1 MPTRGTD
8 EKSLATIERCLEM
21 LQRVGEKEGNPEE
34 RKALVADLQSAIQWA
49 RQALD
54 ERERID
60 EDRTRLAAA
69 VDQASELIFITDT
82 EGVIQYV
89 NPSFEKITGYTRDE
103 AVGRKPSLL
112 KSGKHDAAFYTGLWA
127 TISRGAVWNGRIV
140 NRKKDGTL
148 YEEEATITP
157 IRDHGGRIV
166 SYVAVKRD
174 VTREVTLKKQL
185 RQAQKMEAI
194 GTLAGGIAHDFNN
207 ILAAIIGYTELARM
221 DLVEGTPLMD
231 NINKVLG
238 ASYRARDLVAQILAF
253 SRQTEQELRPVSISA
268 IVKEALKLL
277 RASLPATIEIRQRV
291 LMDPATILADATQIH
306 QVLMNICT
314 NAGHAMRLTGG
325 VLEVYLGEPRE
336 AFEPPLPLQHLVA
349 EDYLCLAIRD
359 TGHGMPPEVLERIF
373 DPYFTTKKKEEGTG
387 LGLAV
392 VHGIVSSHKG
402 HITVDST
409 PGEGTLFKIYFPVL
423 PVKVFDRKK
432 TLGARLP
439 GGTERV
445 LLIDDEVDIVQ
456 VSRQMLERLGYT
468 VTAFSDS
475 RAALADFEADP
486 DGVDLLITDMTMPG
500 LTGDQVVRAV
510 HARRPNLP
518 IIMCTG
524 FSEIITP
531 EKARELGVRRL
542 MMKPLLVGELARTM
556 RELLD

>member
-8 EKSLATIERCLEM
+8 EKFLATIERCMEM
-21 LQRVGEKEGNPEE
+21 LQRVGEKEGDPEE
-34 RKALVADLQSAIQWA
+34 RKALVADLQGAIQWA

-112 KSGKHDAAFYTGLWA
+112 KSGKHDGAFYTGLWA

-475 RAALADFEADP
+475 RAALAGFKADP

-542 MMKPLLVGELARTM
+542 MMKPLLAGELARAM

>member
-1 MPTRGTD
+1 M
-8 EKSLATIERCLEM
+8 I
-21 LQRVGEKEGNPEE
+21 
-34 RKALVADLQSAIQWA
+34 
-49 RQALD
+49 
-54 ERERID
+54 
-60 EDRTRLAAA
+60 
-69 VDQASELIFITDT
+69 
-82 EGVIQYV
+82 Y
-89 NPSFEKITGYTRDE
+89 
-103 AVGRKPSLL
+103 
-112 KSGKHDAAFYTGLWA
+112 DAACYQ
-127 TISRGAVWNGRIV
+127 S
-140 NRKKDGTL
+140 
-148 YEEEATITP
+148 
-157 IRDHGGRIV
+157 
-166 SYVAVKRD
+166 
-174 VTREVTLKKQL
+174 
-185 RQAQKMEAI
+185 
-194 GTLAGGIAHDFNN
+194 
-207 ILAAIIGYTELARM
+207 AIIGYSEIA
-221 DLVEGTPLMD
+221 LMD
-231 NINKVLG
+231 AEKNTATEASVSNVLV
-238 ASYRARDLVAQILAF
+238 AAKRARDLVAQILAF

>member
-1 MPTRGTD
+1 MSIHEKD
-8 EKSLATIERCLEM
+8 EELPAILARCL
-21 LQRVGEKEGNPEE
+21 
-34 RKALVADLQSAIQWA
+34 DTLQSTWDNAAVPSKRETLIRDL
-49 RQALD
+49 RQAVRRSERALA

-60 EDRTRLAAA
+60 EARTRLAAA

-82 EGVIQYV
+82 EGLIQYV
-89 NPSFEKITGYTRDE
+89 NPSFEKVTGYTRQE
-103 AVGRKPSLL
+103 VLGLKASLL
-112 KSGKHDAAFYTGLWA
+112 RSGKHDAAFYAGMWS
-127 TISRGAVWNGRIV
+127 TIARGAVWKGRIV

-157 IRDHGGRIV
+157 IRDHSGRIV

-174 VTREVTLKKQL
+174 VTREITLKKQL

-207 ILAAIIGYTELARM
+207 ILAAIIGYTELVRM
-221 DLVEGTPLMD
+221 DLAEGGALMA
-231 NINKVLG
+231 NVNKVLN

-253 SRQTEQELRPVSISA
+253 SRQTEQELKPVSISA

-277 RASLPATIEIRQRV
+277 RASLPATIEIRQRILV
-291 LMDPATILADATQIH
+291 EPATILADATQIH

-325 VLEVYLGEPRE
+325 ILEVYLGEPRE
-336 AFEPPLPLQHLVA
+336 EFEPPLPLQHLAA

-392 VHGIVSSHKG
+392 VHGIVTSHNG
-402 HITVDST
+402 HITVEST
-409 PGEGTLFKIYFPVL
+409 PEQGTVFKIYFPFI
-423 PVKVFDRKK
+423 PAKVFDHQK
-432 TLGARLP
+432 TMGSRLP
-439 GGTERV
+439 GGKERV
-445 LLIDDEVDIVQ
+445 LLIDDEVDIVH
-456 VSRQMLERLGYT
+456 VNRQMLERLGYT
-468 VTAFSDS
+468 VSAYSDS
-475 RAALADFEADP
+475 REALAAFESDP
-486 DGVDLLITDMTMPG
+486 EGVDLLITDMTMPG
-500 LTGDQVVRAV
+500 MTGDQVVRAV
-510 HARRPNLP
+510 HARCPELP

-524 FSEIITP
+524 FSAVITP
-531 EKARELGVRRL
+531 EKAQALGVRKL
-542 MMKPLLVGELARTM
+542 MMKPLLVGELAQTI

>member
-1 MPTRGTD
+1 MSIHEKD
-8 EKSLATIERCLEM
+8 EELPAILARCL
-21 LQRVGEKEGNPEE
+21 
-34 RKALVADLQSAIQWA
+34 DTLQSTWDSAAVLSKRETLIQDL
-49 RQALD
+49 RQAVRRSELALA

-60 EDRTRLAAA
+60 EARTRLAAA

-82 EGVIQYV
+82 EGLIQYV
-89 NPSFEKITGYTRDE
+89 NPSCEKVTGYTRQE
-103 AVGRKPSLL
+103 VLGRKASLL
-112 KSGKHDAAFYTGLWA
+112 RSGKHDAAFYAGMWS
-127 TISRGAVWNGRIV
+127 TIARGAVWKGRIV

-157 IRDHGGRIV
+157 IRDHAGRIV

-174 VTREVTLKKQL
+174 VTREITLKKQL

-207 ILAAIIGYTELARM
+207 ILAAIIGYTELVRM
-221 DLVEGTPLMD
+221 DLAEGGALMA
-231 NINKVLG
+231 NVNKVLN

-253 SRQTEQELRPVSISA
+253 SRQTEQELKPVSISA

-277 RASLPATIEIRQRV
+277 RASLPATIEIRQRII
-291 LMDPATILADATQIH
+291 MEPATILADATQIH

-325 VLEVYLGEPRE
+325 ILEVYLGEPRE
-336 AFEPPLPLQHLVA
+336 EFEPPLPLQHLAA
-349 EDYLCLAIRD
+349 ENYLCLAIRD

-392 VHGIVSSHKG
+392 VHGIVTSHNG
-402 HITVDST
+402 HITVEST
-409 PGEGTLFKIYFPVL
+409 PEQGTVFKIYFPFI
-423 PVKVFDRKK
+423 PAKVFDHQK
-432 TLGARLP
+432 TMGSRLP
-439 GGTERV
+439 GGKERV
-445 LLIDDEVDIVQ
+445 LLIDDEADIVH
-456 VSRQMLERLGYT
+456 VNRQMLERLGYT
-468 VTAFSDS
+468 VSAYSDS
-475 RAALADFEADP
+475 REALAAFESDP
-486 DGVDLLITDMTMPG
+486 EGVDLLITDMTMPG

-510 HARRPNLP
+510 HARRPELP

-524 FSEIITP
+524 FSAVITP
-531 EKARELGVRRL
+531 EKAQALGVRKL
-542 MMKPLLVGELARTM
+542 MMKPLLVGELAQTI